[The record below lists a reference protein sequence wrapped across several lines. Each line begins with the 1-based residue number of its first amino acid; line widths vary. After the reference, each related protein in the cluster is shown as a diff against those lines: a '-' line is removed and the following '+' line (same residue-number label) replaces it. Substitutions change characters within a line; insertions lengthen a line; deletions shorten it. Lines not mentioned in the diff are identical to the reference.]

1 VSTVDAGS
9 RRGRALPGLSAP
21 EAALK
26 VVAIARHA
34 VWVRRR
40 ATLTWGVPLGAL
52 CVLIVAIFPSIHK
65 AVNLN
70 HLIAKYPDAI
80 RETFV
85 GHSNLNTVQGYL
97 HAEVFS
103 LIAPLA
109 VGFFGIRV
117 LATAICGAEEQG
129 TLDLALSNPISRK
142 QFLGGWFAGMALG
155 VVPVLTVIASM
166 TWLGSLIFGAHLS
179 LGDAVAGALNLWP
192 IAVFFGGI
200 AAVFAG
206 ALHRSAHVVGA
217 SLSVLVAMYFVDVLG
232 RLSGVL
238 EPLRPLSVFSHYGSA
253 IEHGIDF
260 ADFTLVALAG
270 VVLAVVGALLFE
282 RRDIY
287 A

>member
-1 VSTVDAGS
+1 M
-9 RRGRALPGLSAP
+9 P
-21 EAALK
+21 ESVRK
-26 VVAIARHA
+26 VVAIAEHA

-40 ATLTWGVPLGAL
+40 SALTWGAPLGAL
-52 CVLIVAIFPSIHK
+52 CVLIVAIFPSVHK

-70 HLIAKYPDAI
+70 NLVAKYPDAI

-85 GHSNLNTVQGYL
+85 GNSNLNTVQGYL

-109 VGFFGIRV
+109 VAFFGIRA
-117 LATAICGAEEQG
+117 LAAAICGAEELG
-129 TLDLALSNPISRK
+129 TLDLALSNPVSRK
-142 QFLGGWFAGMALG
+142 QFLAGWFGGVALG
-155 VVPVLTVIASM
+155 IVPVLAVVASM
-166 TWLGSLIFGAHLS
+166 TWIASLIFGSDLP

-192 IAVFFGGI
+192 LTVFFCGV
-200 AAVFAG
+200 AALFAG
-206 ALHRSAHVVGA
+206 VLHRSAHVVGA
-217 SLSVLVAMYFVDVLG
+217 SVSVLVAMYFVDVLG
-232 RLSGVL
+232 KLSSVL

-270 VVLAVVGALLFE
+270 VVLAVVGAVLFE